1 MWDQESVE
9 LLALPLI
16 PKAGM
21 SGAPGVWPLH
31 LERGVRLLGRVAA
44 GSRSGQEKP
53 GVEFRRKTAKSWV
66 DRKVEI

>member
-1 MWDQESVE
+1 
-9 LLALPLI
+9 
-16 PKAGM
+16 
-21 SGAPGVWPLH
+21 VWPLH
-31 LERGVRLLGRVAA
+31 LERGVSLLGRVAA